1 MLLITEQNDQL
12 NYLTEEDEN
21 GKKNLFIEGI
31 VMQAEQKN
39 RNGRIYEKK
48 VLF

>member
-21 GKKNLFIEGI
+21 GKRTFSLKVLYARTE
-31 VMQAEQKN
+31 EQK
-39 RNGRIYEKK
+39 R
-48 VLF
+48 